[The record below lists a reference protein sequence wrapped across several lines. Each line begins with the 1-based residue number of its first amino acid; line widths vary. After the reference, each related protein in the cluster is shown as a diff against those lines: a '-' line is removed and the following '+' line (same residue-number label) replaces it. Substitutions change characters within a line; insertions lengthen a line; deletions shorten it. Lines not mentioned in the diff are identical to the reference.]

1 MDIYRQ
7 IAEIKVEEKPQETSL
22 RLVLGSLWISIL
34 NLFTFLK
41 YSKTFKRY
49 AKCIALCCVVF
60 YVQFYFLMQDYF
72 SIFFKKTTEENIN
85 LTGIGLIALT
95 YYIIQ
100 IVVVLFYFIIIH
112 AEKKGTLYVWLTNG
126 TLETEEDGSFR
137 FLE

>member
-112 AEKKGTLYVWLTNG
+112 AEKK
-126 TLETEEDGSFR
+126 ER
-137 FLE
+137 FMCG